1 MPWMNFFCMLQPLGI
16 PPSVTLSHK
25 VSSFLD
31 IHHRAPPRSRHIK
44 LEERKKQLGGFRVK
58 FEIRKLLEICGY
70 NSRLQFLCEKQMGKF
85 NTITFLYHSSLSK
98 LAKAKLKT
106 K

>member
-1 MPWMNFFCMLQPLGI
+1 MTNKKPILLLIDGHSLAFRSFYAFSKGGEGGLSTKEGI

-58 FEIRKLLEICGY
+58 LEICKLLEICG
-70 NSRLQFLCEKQMGKF
+70 N
-85 NTITFLYHSSLSK
+85 N
-98 LAKAKLKT
+98 
-106 K
+106 